1 MNVCLKARDFA
12 SESLDGNTVVGQFHP
27 TAPPTDNYVD
37 LPLIQPSRVKKLFPP
52 AGGEKTNKKTYRSG
66 QQVPQTGL
74 YRVVHYQHRLPHNS
88 VMRKGD
94 AFPLCNKCGGR
105 VAFSLSETI
114 HSLNAD
120 EDFTLEAA

>member
-1 MNVCLKARDFA
+1 MLRARFLKKPQYMSTLR
-12 SESLDGNTVVGQFHP
+12 TVLGKFDYTEV
-27 TAPPTDNYVD
+27 TAEALLIGDNYVD

-52 AGGEKTNKKTYRSG
+52 AGGEKTNKKTYRAG

-105 VAFSLSETI
+105 V
-114 HSLNAD
+114 D
-120 EDFTLEAA
+120 